1 MSNKVLVVAAH
12 PDDEVL
18 GCGGTLARHVAAGDH
33 VEVAFFTDGVGARH
47 QPGSAAH
54 REDEVIRNE
63 ATCRAAE
70 ILGVASPTSFGFPDN
85 RLDAVDLLEL
95 VKAVE
100 TLGERCRPSI
110 VYTHW
115 AGDLNIDHRLVY
127 QAVMTAF
134 RPTADCP
141 VMQIRSFEIPSSTEW
156 GDRVATPAFRPNLYV
171 EIDRFLDVKRLALDA
186 YDREM
191 RPFPHPRSHRAI
203 EALARWRGA
212 ESGMHAAEAFVS
224 VLERCP

>member
-1 MSNKVLVVAAH
+1 MSNTVLVVAAH

-18 GCGGTLARHVAAGDH
+18 GCGGTIARHVSTGDR

-47 QPGSAAH
+47 QAGGAAH
-54 REDEVIRNE
+54 LKEEEIRNE
-63 ATCRAAE
+63 ATRCAAG
-70 ILGVASPTSFGFPDN
+70 ILGMGKPTCFGFPDN
-85 RLDAVDLLEL
+85 RLDAVDLLDL

-100 TLGERCRPSI
+100 AVGQRCRPSI

-115 AGDLNIDHRLVY
+115 AGDLNVDHRLVY

-134 RPTADCP
+134 RPIADCP
-141 VMQIRSFEIPSSTEW
+141 VLQIRSFEIPSSTEW
-156 GDRVATPAFRPNLYV
+156 GDRAVTPAFRPNLYV
-171 EIDRFLDVKRLALDA
+171 GIDRFLDIKRRALDA

-191 RPFPHPRSHRAI
+191 RPFPHPRSHQAI

-212 ESGMHAAEAFVS
+212 ESGMLMAEGFVS
-224 VLERCP
+224 ILERCP